1 MKLSMVPAMSSKDI
15 RAALAG
21 LDVQSSPRF
30 VLVCDGHDWC
40 IFLAKSNRP
49 DGVEL
54 MIDFWEGDKNQ
65 DSGGLFHYSPH
76 DNTLD
81 EYMVYTTSI
90 RAVFFDEESAIAA
103 SQKLTEARRKF
114 EEDVRGPFVAY
125 QMSLLVAIA

>member
-1 MKLSMVPAMSSKDI
+1 MKLTMIPAMSSADI

-54 MIDFWEGDKNQ
+54 MIDFWKGDSNE
-65 DSGGLFHYSPH
+65 DSGGLFHSHYH
-76 DNTLD
+76 DD
-81 EYMVYTTSI
+81 EYLVYTTSI
-90 RAVFFDEESAIAA
+90 RAIFDDEAKAIAA